1 MQDKHSPQGVEDSDP
16 WSEVIKGT
24 REYQETIQSLS
35 RQIRSLRRELFRI
48 QRSQLLA
55 QLHQTLLHTNV
66 VNCLNSLSPQD
77 SERVQNAL
85 IEIFEILLRNRA
97 IEY

>member
-1 MQDKHSPQGVEDSDP
+1 MQVNHAPQGEEDSDP
-16 WSEVIKGT
+16 WSEVMKDT
-24 REYQETIQSLS
+24 REYQQTIQSLS
-35 RQIRSLRRELFRI
+35 LQIRSLRRELFRM